1 MPLNTQPWT
10 CISKAPDK
18 EQTEA
23 PAIMVLIEEESL
35 DLQPDVE
42 IESAFLPFETH
53 EDAFSA
59 LEQIGYG
66 SVRDAPSFTSEEIV
80 EEVVSLLQKEGIAIM
95 DMTSTIPSTSSAA
108 YQALTVSAFTASAS
122 CRKDT
127 NAAFIIMRTAEN
139 TPSFVFGDHWSAA
152 QSFGKDTA
160 DKNAKEKQTPFLYIF
175 YQSRQMC
182 VPSSIFHAGKSIT
195 AKVVAQQIT
204 GDDSYFSCALCGTGF
219 VSTGKG
225 GEMQIEEVAVSVSG
239 KTFKRQCVVERIEK
253 GDTSGL
259 I

>member
-23 PAIMVLIEEESL
+23 PAIMVLIEEESA
-35 DLQPDVE
+35 DTQPDVE

-80 EEVVSLLQKEGIAIM
+80 EEVVSLLQKEGITVM

-127 NAAFIIMRTAEN
+127 NAAFIIMRTTEN
-139 TPSFVFGDHWSAA
+139 TPSFVFGDHWGAA
-152 QSFGKDTA
+152 QSFGKEET
-160 DKNAKEKQTPFLYIF
+160 DKNAKEKQAPFLFIF
-175 YQSRQMC
+175 YQNRQMC
-182 VPSSIFHAGKSIT
+182 IPSSIFHAGKGIS

-204 GDDSYFSCALCGTGF
+204 GNDSYFCCSICGSGF
-219 VSTGKG
+219 VYTGKD
-225 GEMQIEEVAVSVSG
+225 GEICISEVAVSPSG
-239 KTFKRQCVVERIEK
+239 KTFKRQCVMDRIEK
-253 GDTSGL
+253 GDTSCL
-259 I
+259 L

>member
-10 CISKAPDK
+10 WLSEAPDK

-23 PAIMVLIEEESL
+23 PAIMVLIEEESV
-35 DLQPDVE
+35 DPQPDVE

-53 EDAFSA
+53 EDAFST

-66 SVRDAPSFTSEEIV
+66 SVRDAPSFTSEDLV
-80 EEVVSLLQKEGIAIM
+80 DEVVSLLQKEGITVL
-95 DMTSTIPSTSSAA
+95 DMPSTIPSTSSAA

-139 TPSFVFGDHWSAA
+139 TPSFLFGDHWSAA
-152 QSFGKDTA
+152 QSFGKETA

-204 GDDSYFSCALCGTGF
+204 GNDSYFCCSICGNGF
-219 VSTGKG
+219 ISTGKG
-225 GEMQIEEVAVSVSG
+225 GDIQIEEVAVSASG
-239 KTFKRQCVVERIEK
+239 KTFKRHCVMDRIEK
-253 GDTSGL
+253 GDTSSL
-259 I
+259 F